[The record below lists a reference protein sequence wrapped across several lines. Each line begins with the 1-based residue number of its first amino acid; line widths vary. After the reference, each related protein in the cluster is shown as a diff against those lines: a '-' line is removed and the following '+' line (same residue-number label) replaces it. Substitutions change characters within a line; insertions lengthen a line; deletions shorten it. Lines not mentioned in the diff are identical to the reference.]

1 MGKLVCFDSNILI
14 YYLNQSL
21 PLPIKSWVDEQL
33 CQNNAY
39 ISVITRIEILGYY
52 QCSQLQHEIAQM
64 FIKQFQECALPET
77 VVQSCIDLKRKYR
90 IKLPDAI
97 IAATALDL
105 NVPLVTRN
113 VTDFNKISE
122 LQLINPFI

>member
-1 MGKLVCFDSNILI
+1 MGKLACFDSNILI

-21 PLPIKSWVDEQL
+21 PLSVKSWVDEQL
-33 CQNNAY
+33 YQNNAY

-52 QCSQLQHEIAQM
+52 QCSQLQYEIAQM

-90 IKLPDAI
+90 IKLPDAL

>member
-1 MGKLVCFDSNILI
+1 MI
-14 YYLNQSL
+14 YYLNQAL

-33 CQNNAY
+33 YQNNAY

-52 QCSQLQHEIAQM
+52 QCTQLQYEIAES
-64 FIKQFQECALPET
+64 FIKSFQESALSEK
-77 VVQSCIDLKRKYR
+77 VIQSCIDLKRKYR

-105 NVPLVTRN
+105 NISLATRN
-113 VTDFNKISE
+113 IADFNKIPE
-122 LQLINPFI
+122 LQLINPFA